1 MPLLKLQVNITVPQA
16 KRAEILAGASKLIA
30 QAIGKPEQY
39 VMVAVE
45 EGPILMSGKDGPAAF
60 ADVRSIGGLNGS
72 VNRAI
77 SQNLCVLLNKTL
89 GIPASRVYVNFADV
103 AAGNWGHNGSTFG

>member
-1 MPLLKLQVNITVPQA
+1 MPLLKLQVNTPVPQA

-39 VMVAVE
+39 VMVAIE
-45 EGPILMSGKDGPAAF
+45 EGPILMAGKDGPAAF

-89 GIPASRVYVNFADV
+89 AIPASRVYVNFADV
-103 AAGNWGHNGSTFG
+103 SAGNCPTK